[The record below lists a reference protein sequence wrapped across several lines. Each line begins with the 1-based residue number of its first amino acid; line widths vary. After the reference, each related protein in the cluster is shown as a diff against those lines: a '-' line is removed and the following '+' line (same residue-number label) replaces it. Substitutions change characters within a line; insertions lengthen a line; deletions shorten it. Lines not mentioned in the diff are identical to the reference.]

1 SVPSLRNVPGLVA
14 LVPFQTPR
22 MRFFVVALDMS
33 RAVPSGF
40 LTAITIGTPTA
51 PSCTSAMIC
60 SFPTTRLLCPP
71 SPQLQEVSPL
81 NLQLL
86 QTPPSNR
93 TVWYRSALLC
103 QG

>member
-1 SVPSLRNVPGLVA
+1 MPSVPSLRNVPVLVA

-51 PSCTSAMIC
+51 PSCTSAMYLLLP
-60 SFPTTRLLCPP
+60 FPPRLLCPL
-71 SPQLQEVSPL
+71 SPQLQELPPP
-81 NLQLL
+81 NLQPL
-86 QTPPSNR
+86 QTPPSRR
-93 TVWYRSALLC
+93 TVWY
-103 QG
+103 